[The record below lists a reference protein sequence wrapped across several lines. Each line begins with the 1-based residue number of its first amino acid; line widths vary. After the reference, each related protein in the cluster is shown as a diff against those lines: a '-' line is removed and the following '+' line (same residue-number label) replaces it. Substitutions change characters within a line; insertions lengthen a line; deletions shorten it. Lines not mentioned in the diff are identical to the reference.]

1 MNIFSL
7 IDQHTTDQAEALAPH
22 KNMIDINERRKLSG
36 VAAIP
41 KPVVSTIAN
50 WLAHDRANPVNE
62 SFLQSLAV

>member
-1 MNIFSL
+1 MNIFCL
-7 IDQHTTDQAEALAPH
+7 IDQHATDQAASLAPH

-50 WLAHDRANPVNE
+50 WLAYERTEPVNE
-62 SFLQSLAV
+62 AFLQSLAI

>member
-7 IDQHTTDQAEALAPH
+7 IDQHMADQAEALAPH

-50 WLAHDRANPVNE
+50 WLAYDRANPVNE
-62 SFLQSLAV
+62 SFLQSLAI

>member
-7 IDQHTTDQAEALAPH
+7 IDQHTAEQAEALAPH
-22 KNMIDINERRKLSG
+22 KNMLDINERRKLSG

-50 WLAHDRANPVNE
+50 WLAYERTEPVNDT
-62 SFLQSLAV
+62 FLQSLAI